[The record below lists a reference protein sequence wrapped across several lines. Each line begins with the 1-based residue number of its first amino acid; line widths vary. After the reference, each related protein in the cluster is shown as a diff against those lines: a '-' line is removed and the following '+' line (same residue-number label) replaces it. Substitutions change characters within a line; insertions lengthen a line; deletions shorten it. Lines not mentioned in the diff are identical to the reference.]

1 MKLNFEA
8 LEQGLNEE
16 LAKQAN
22 VGMLGLPTS
31 VYTQPSSVP
40 TAPPSVP
47 NFLGYQQGDGP
58 VTTALNWL
66 PEGLMLNAAKKAVT
80 GARFSPLA
88 LGVMGTGKVQ
98 GLIEKHFPDT
108 HKEWLQ
114 QSGKGFLPPFY
125 KWMDNARQAYGTAVG
140 GSRLGSAGL
149 DVGVDFA
156 EDVVKATGGPEAT
169 QALDNASKNSTPTM
183 QGLTNNLRSVQQEYK
198 GTGGPINYIKNLL
211 STRYDKVVQGV
222 SDRIGEGAG
231 RFLVPALGAGA
242 LILGANS
249 LFGGRNK
256 RNRFG
261 GSGQAPVVNVNVGG
275 AQQQQPGFFN
285 YNRAGVQSLGSPVNV
300 TSSYGMDNKYG
311 MDMVKHASGVTELLA
326 KAVQQRAI
334 NKAIDKFQ
342 EVPAHDAKETSP
354 EEEIEITSKYPE
366 VAKLLKDEQNKA
378 YLDRILKD

>member
-16 LAKQAN
+16 LDKQA
-22 VGMLGLPTS
+22 
-31 VYTQPSSVP
+31 
-40 TAPPSVP
+40 
-47 NFLGYQQGDGP
+47 QQGDGP
-58 VTTALNWL
+58 ITTALNWA
-66 PEGLMLNAAKKAVT
+66 PEGFMANAVRKAAI
-80 GARFSPLA
+80 GSRFSPLA

-98 GLIEKHFPDT
+98 GFIENHFPET
-108 HKEWLQ
+108 HKSWVE
-114 QSGKGFLPPFY
+114 QSGKGFLPPLY
-125 KWMDNARQAYGTAVG
+125 RWMDNARHVYGTTVDA
-140 GSRLGSAGL
+140 SRLGSNITDTAT
-149 DVGVDFA
+149 DMAKEIVN
-156 EDVVKATGGPEAT
+156 ATGGPEAT
-169 QALDNASKNSTPTM
+169 QALDNASQNSTPPL
-183 QGLTNNLRSVQQEYK
+183 QQATNNVQKFQQHAK
-198 GTGGPINYIKNLL
+198 DHGGYWPYIKSLL
-211 STRYDKVVQGV
+211 STGYDKAVQGV
-222 SDRIGEGAG
+222 SDRLGEGTG

-249 LFGGRNK
+249 LLGGRNK
-256 RNRFG
+256 RNRYG

-342 EVPAHDAKETSP
+342 EVPAHDAKEISP